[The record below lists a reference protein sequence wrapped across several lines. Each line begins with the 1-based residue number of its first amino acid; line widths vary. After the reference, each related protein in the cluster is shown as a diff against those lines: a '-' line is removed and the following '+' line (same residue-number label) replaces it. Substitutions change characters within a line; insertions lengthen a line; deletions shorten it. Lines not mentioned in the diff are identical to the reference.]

1 MAIVVLYLPTILIM
15 KQDVVCQPM
24 KRTKKNMRLI
34 KEELNSRIEIQERSL
49 QAYSKEIFENIGQV
63 LSLVKFQLQTENK
76 ISTGKNSDPGK
87 LLAKAIGDLRN
98 LTKQLSPDE
107 IVKNGFGYAINCEFK
122 RLSEAGFCRIEFCE
136 EGTFVNLDEVKE
148 LVVFCILQQLTYP
161 VLDMY
166 HPGFIRINVE
176 YLGARIE
183 IEVTREFK
191 EESLHLNIEELAKFK
206 QRLSTI
212 NSSISYK
219 NQNWDTLQLT
229 INI

>member
-1 MAIVVLYLPTILIM
+1 
-15 KQDVVCQPM
+15 M
-24 KRTKKNMRLI
+24 KRSKKTMKLI
-34 KEELNSRIEIQERSL
+34 KEELDSRIEIQERSL
-49 QAYSKEIFENIGQV
+49 QVYSKEIFENIGQV
-63 LSLVKFQLQTENK
+63 LSLVKLQLQTENK
-76 ISTGKNSDPGK
+76 IPESGK
-87 LLAKAIGDLRN
+87 LLAKAITDLRN

-107 IVKNGFGYAINCEFK
+107 IIKNGFGHAINCELK

-136 EGTFVNLDEVKE
+136 EGSFVNLDEVKE

-176 YLGARIE
+176 YLRARVE

-219 NQNWDTLQLT
+219 NQNWNTLQLT

>member
-1 MAIVVLYLPTILIM
+1 MKRDAICL
-15 KQDVVCQPM
+15 PM
-24 KRTKKNMRLI
+24 KRTKKTMKLI

-63 LSLVKFQLQTENK
+63 LSLVKLQLQTENK
-76 ISTGKNSDPGK
+76 TPEPGK
-87 LLAKAIGDLRN
+87 LLAKVIADLRN

-107 IVKNGFGYAINCEFK
+107 IIKNGFGYAINCELK

-136 EGTFVNLDEVKE
+136 EGSFVKLDEVKE

-161 VLDMY
+161 VLDIY
-166 HPGFIRINVE
+166 HPGFIRMNVQ
-176 YLGARIE
+176 YLRTRIE
-183 IEVTREFK
+183 IEVTRVFK
-191 EESLHLNIEELAKFK
+191 NEPLHLNIEEMTKFK

-212 NSSISYK
+212 NSVISYK
-219 NQNWDTLQLT
+219 NQNWNTLQLT

>member
-1 MAIVVLYLPTILIM
+1 MKRDAICL
-15 KQDVVCQPM
+15 PM
-24 KRTKKNMRLI
+24 KRTKKTMKLI

-63 LSLVKFQLQTENK
+63 LSLVKLQLQTENK
-76 ISTGKNSDPGK
+76 TPEPGK
-87 LLAKAIGDLRN
+87 LLAKVIADLRN

-107 IVKNGFGYAINCEFK
+107 IIKNGFGYAINCELK

-136 EGTFVNLDEVKE
+136 ERSFVKLDEVKE

-161 VLDMY
+161 VLDIY
-166 HPGFIRINVE
+166 HPGFIRMNVQ
-176 YLGARIE
+176 YLRTRIE
-183 IEVTREFK
+183 IEVTRVFK
-191 EESLHLNIEELAKFK
+191 NEPLYLNIEEMTKFK

-212 NSSISYK
+212 NSVISYK
-219 NQNWDTLQLT
+219 NQNWNTLQLT

>member
-1 MAIVVLYLPTILIM
+1 MKRDAICL
-15 KQDVVCQPM
+15 PM
-24 KRTKKNMRLI
+24 KRTKKTMKLI

-49 QAYSKEIFENIGQV
+49 QAYSKEIFENIAQV

-76 ISTGKNSDPGK
+76 VPEPGK
-87 LLAKAIGDLRN
+87 LLGKAIADLRN
-98 LTKQLSPDE
+98 LTKQLSPNE
-107 IVKNGFGYAINCEFK
+107 IIKNGFANAINCELK

-136 EGTFVNLDEVKE
+136 EGSFVNLDEVKE

-176 YLGARIE
+176 YLSARIE

-219 NQNWDTLQLT
+219 DQNWNTLQLT